1 MEAAGIPTPP
11 ALTSVLALAATLR
24 AMDCTPG
31 AETLH
36 DLYTHDALVPLY
48 DVSGE
53 SSADEA
59 ASAVQAL
66 EDISD
71 RLRRLHDAYGEWRQ
85 FDAGAYF
92 DLSHPQTRRLLRV
105 SERVSTVHVTFY
117 ADLLLPSFRAAEHH
131 WYYCFCPSYA
141 RLLDALRSHT
151 EPADAVNDFTQRAQP
166 EMIRLWT
173 RLYDVVQRAYA
184 QIQGESAHLY
194 AYLCNE
200 ERARW
205 TQSWHRAPAS
215 AIDPLLVAD
224 VGRLPTLTL
233 STEFPLPA
241 SRQPGRLRR
250 LRTNRLRGGPARFLR
265 GSALDG

>member
-1 MEAAGIPTPP
+1 MEAAGTATPP
-11 ALTSVLALAATLR
+11 VLTSVLALAVAMR
-24 AMDCTPG
+24 ALNCTPA

-36 DLYTHDALVPLY
+36 DLHTHESVVPLY
-48 DVSGE
+48 AVSGG
-53 SSADEA
+53 SIADEA

-71 RLRRLHDAYGEWRQ
+71 RMRRLHDAYGEWRE

-92 DLSHPQTRRLLRV
+92 DLSYAQTRRLVRV

-131 WYYCFCPSYA
+131 WYYCFCPSHA
-141 RLLDALRSHT
+141 RMLHALRTHT
-151 EPADAVNDFTQRAQP
+151 EPADAVDDFTQHAQP

-173 RLYDVVQRAYA
+173 HLHDVMQHAYA
-184 QIQGESAHLY
+184 QIQGESVQLY

-205 TQSWHRAPAS
+205 TQLWQRRRAS

-224 VGRLPTLTL
+224 VERLPTLTL

-250 LRTNRLRGGPARFLR
+250 LRTNRTRGGPARFLR
-265 GSALDG
+265 GSALDD